1 MEEKYLLVGDDVS
14 DLKIYEIINKYF
26 GKSYTGWMKAWYDIN
41 DEFGAWFPKITET
54 NDRPN
59 GRYGGTK
66 SYSNTLSE
74 DETTITEINH
84 DAPPIEGEERSQDN
98 KLILVFARIEN
109 KFKFLGVFKRESDS
123 TNEHQT
129 TINKKI
135 AEGVRLSDFE
145 LINDFPF
152 YDFTKINEVM
162 DEFGLGNKPVTG
174 TMRQIAPKDTTVH
187 YRNGIECVFYSTE
200 GLYTGVT
207 ESNLRDEKI
216 KIVDA
221 SDMNKDQLA
230 EMIPEV
236 QTDSNTIACIKYG
249 NKVLNPS
256 TAPNYQPHEII
267 CRTNTNLIK
276 VIRIMSETLN
286 IKYSVN
292 DAVWIAAAL
301 MSYEQYVAGSRN
313 IVDFSFQ
320 QMAIVERAEKIS
332 EGKVNSA
339 RVSTHCCGDHEG
351 HSHAYLR
358 QVDIKRRLA
367 FPNEFSGGEEPI
379 GLNMEDLLETTS
391 GQITMKKLFDF
402 VHNEYKALETTVIKK
417 THLKEMIEHILD
429 EYVIEKR
436 NPLANNPMAKYL
448 SKEAPEILVQA
459 AGVSEE
465 EFLGKG
471 SAGQGGWT
479 AVPWVALFNR
489 SITETATKG
498 VYIVYLME
506 QNGNSMYLT
515 FNQGCTDIRSNHSKK
530 ETISIMRER
539 AEKIVAVIDSQ
550 GFNTDQDIN
559 LGDNLPETGELYQK
573 GCIFYKEYK
582 KDSIPSEAELRTDL
596 LKMLDIYN
604 QYVEM
609 QDDGFWP
616 TLEEYDPGLSADDY
630 INVLTNE
637 SIINKS
643 WLDVLVYLYRMGGIG
658 TCKQIANKYGNKAAH
673 YNANGINIA
682 KAVAKETSC
691 PMSIREDNGKERYW
705 PVLFFGKDVEGSTE
719 EGEFIYK
726 MRETLMEAIKTLEE
740 RGEFQDMSV
749 GGKTEFDK
757 NLILYGPPG
766 TGKTYNSAIYA
777 VAICDGKSVE
787 ELTDYDA
794 VMKRYN
800 ELKKQ
805 GRVAFTTFHQSYG
818 YEEFIEGIKPV
829 VDEESKDVSYSVEP
843 GVFKKFCE
851 IARTPADIEVDPNAC
866 IWFMRLEDNAKTLK
880 DTCFANET
888 LLMDIKQDDTWT
900 HDRFV
905 EGMKIGDYVL
915 SYAGSSVFIDAVGV
929 IEGEAEYD
937 EAKESY
943 QWSRKVKWTRFSEK
957 VNVKEINGNT
967 YLPNFSI
974 AKMSHMKLSDLLRL
988 LPGVNTSEE
997 EKPYVFI
1004 IDEINRGNISKIFGE
1019 LITLIEN
1026 TKREGMDEAASA
1038 ILPYSNQPFSVPSNV
1053 YILGTMNTADRS
1065 IALMDT
1071 ALRRRFQF
1079 VEMMPDAD
1087 LLDKVVIEGLNIG
1100 KMLQTINKR
1109 IEFLYDRE
1117 HTIGHAFF
1125 MGLKAEPTIE
1135 KLASIFSK
1143 SVIPLLQEYFYEDYQ
1158 KIQLV
1163 LGDNAKKDEDGD
1175 IKFIKD
1181 KKVVA
1186 KDIFVGN
1193 VEDVIDLPEK
1203 SYSINSEALF
1213 NIESYKKIAPEQ

>member
-1 MEEKYLLVGDDVS
+1 MKRGKQMSTEWIISGNPNKYDVIEAFHELEKIDWKQSSNVEVGDTVYIYVS
-14 DLKIYEIINKYF
+14 NTVRNIKFKCKVNAIDKVTPTIDDQKFNVSGEFDGRAGRYMELEMIEEFETGLFDLKVLENYGFKVPMGPVRVNEELKVYLDLVQKLLNHEEIIPDSHDGSYELMREVINAYSIADNSDEWDYKDLNLVYLSSVISSRHGIESKKQVINDSHLLEEQKSHLIEIISAIWEKVQDLEFDGHDDRVLGMFGTGFMSFKSKTNDDSVRKFIKLCIDIRELSDDTQIYNICDDILTPGLDGMGAAAASMVLHCLKPMIFPIFNGNMGNRNIFEYFGLPVKYKGKIESYISNCRVVKDFRDKYF
-26 GKSYTGWMKAWYDIN
+26 KFKNYRVLDLAARS
-41 DEFGAWFPKITET
+41 ITMFKKT
-54 NDRPN
+54 NIDYLSVLDYIENNREV
-59 GRYGGTK
+59 
-66 SYSNTLSE
+66 SYSNPYVDGLTQ
-74 DETTITEINH
+74 DEKDYFLEIM
-84 DAPPIEGEERSQDN
+84 N
-98 KLILVFARIEN
+98 KGQNAV
-109 KFKFLGVFKRESDS
+109 
-123 TNEHQT
+123 NEM
-129 TINKKI
+129 KEMSMVCK
-135 AEGVRLSDFE
+135 EKFE
-145 LINDFPF
+145 LDKCEPIFWLDGSK
-152 YDFTKINEVM
+152 TKTKKYLWAQM
-162 DEFGLGNKPVTG
+162 KKSAFGDNP
-174 TMRQIAPKDTTVH
+174 IS
-187 YRNGIECVFYSTE
+187 ISIF
-200 GLYTGVT
+200 
-207 ESNLRDEKI
+207 
-216 KIVDA
+216 
-221 SDMNKDQLA
+221 A
-230 EMIPEV
+230 EMSNSKRARYRISLEIKN
-236 QTDSNTIACIKYG
+236 DSSNA
-249 NKVLNPS
+249 
-256 TAPNYQPHEII
+256 
-267 CRTNTNLIK
+267 
-276 VIRIMSETLN
+276 
-286 IKYSVN
+286 
-292 DAVWIAAAL
+292 
-301 MSYEQYVAGSRN
+301 
-313 IVDFSFQ
+313 Q
-320 QMAIVERAEKIS
+320 QMAKYHSFTDLPIKDDSFLVYVSGSNEYGRPDIVEKTREEVRQGIDDGTYK
-332 EGKVNSA
+332 KVQLCRIIEWDDELTNDD
-339 RVSTHCCGDHEG
+339 C
-351 HSHAYLR
+351 
-358 QVDIKRRLA
+358 
-367 FPNEFSGGEEPI
+367 EEQI
-379 GLNMEDLLETTS
+379 LEAVEEL
-391 GQITMKKLFDF
+391 MP
-402 VHNEYKALETTVIKK
+402 YYR
-417 THLKEMIEHILD
+417 
-429 EYVIEKR
+429 YVI
-436 NPLANNPMAKYL
+436 
-448 SKEAPEILVQA
+448 
-459 AGVSEE
+459 
-465 EFLGKG
+465 
-471 SAGQGGWT
+471 
-479 AVPWVALFNR
+479 
-489 SITETATKG
+489 
-498 VYIVYLME
+498 
-506 QNGNSMYLT
+506 
-515 FNQGCTDIRSNHSKK
+515 
-530 ETISIMRER
+530 
-539 AEKIVAVIDSQ
+539 
-550 GFNTDQDIN
+550 
-559 LGDNLPETGELYQK
+559 GDADEN
-573 GCIFYKEYK
+573 
-582 KDSIPSEAELRTDL
+582 
-596 LKMLDIYN
+596 
-604 QYVEM
+604 
-609 QDDGFWP
+609 DGFWP
-616 TLEEYDPGLSADDY
+616 TLAEYDPKLSADDY
-630 INVLTNE
+630 INVLTSVNV
-637 SIINKS
+637 INKS

-682 KAVAKETSC
+682 KAVAKETGC
-691 PMSIREDNGKERYW
+691 TMSIREDNGKERYW
-705 PVLFFGKDVEGSTE
+705 TVLFFGKDVEGSTE

-726 MRETLMEAIKTLEE
+726 MREPLMEAIKTLEE
-740 RGEFQDMSV
+740 RGEFQDMNV
-749 GGKTEFDK
+749 EGKTEFDK

-843 GVFKKFCE
+843 GVFKRFCE
-851 IARTPADIEVDPNAC
+851 IARTPADVEVDPNAC
-866 IWFMRLEDNAKTLK
+866 IWFMRLDDNAKTLK

-888 LLMDIKQDDTWT
+888 LIMDIKQDDDWT

-929 IEGEAEYD
+929 IEGEAECD

-943 QWSRKVKWTRFSEK
+943 QWSRKVKWTKFPDK

-974 AKMSHMKLSDLLRL
+974 AKMNHMKLSDLLRL
-988 LPGVNTSEE
+988 LPGVNASDE

-1087 LLDKVVIEGLNIG
+1087 LLDDVDIDGLNVGSMI
-1100 KMLQTINKR
+1100 KTINKR

-1125 MGLKAEPTIE
+1125 MGLKNEPTIE

-1181 KKVVA
+1181 EKVVA

-1203 SYSINSEALF
+1203 SYSINSKALL